1 MSEKPILVTGCSSGI
16 GLCVADG
23 LKQRGYRVFATARNP
38 DDVDRLTANG
48 HEALQLDI
56 RDSKSINQAVDEI
69 LLRTENRLYAL
80 FNNAGYGQPG
90 AVEDL
95 PGNILREQFETNF
108 FGTFDLTNRIIPV
121 MRKQGHGRL
130 IFNSSVLGFAAMRYR
145 GAYNASKFAM
155 EGLCDTLRM
164 ELENTGIH
172 ISIIEP
178 GPITSRFRS
187 NAMAA
192 FMKNI
197 DRQNSHHKEIYA
209 VMEARLTKKGPAV
222 LFTQGPE
229 AVLNKVIHSLES
241 DRPRVRYYV
250 TFPTYLFA
258 FLRHILPY
266 RAMDW
271 VLKKAGA

>member
-1 MSEKPILVTGCSSGI
+1 MSEKSILITGCSSGI

-38 DDVDRLTANG
+38 DDVDRLTSNG
-48 HEALQLDI
+48 HEALQLDV
-56 RDSKSINQAVDEI
+56 RDPESINQAVDEI
-69 LLRTENRLYAL
+69 LSRTANKLYAL

-95 PGNILREQFETNF
+95 TRNILREQFETNF
-108 FGTFDLTNRIIPV
+108 FGTFELTNRVIPV
-121 MRKQGHGRL
+121 MRQQRHGRL

-155 EGLCDTLRM
+155 EGLCDTLRL

-178 GPITSRFRS
+178 GPITSKFRS

-192 FMKNI
+192 FVKNI
-197 DRQNSHHKEIYA
+197 DTQNSFYKESYA
-209 VMEARLTKKGPAV
+209 VMGARLTKKEPAV
-222 LFTQGPE
+222 PFTLGPE
-229 AVLNKVIHSLES
+229 AVLDKVIHSLES
-241 DRPRVRYYV
+241 NRPKVRYYV
-250 TFPTYLFA
+250 TLPTYLFA

-266 RAMDW
+266 RDW